1 VSPTRIAK
9 RDGREVPFDEEKIR
23 SAVARAQ
30 AAVGE
35 DDAHLPAEVSTLVR
49 LALDERRGG
58 EGEPA
63 AVPGIEEI
71 QDLVERALIELGR
84 APGT

>member
-35 DDAHLPAEVSTLVR
+35 DDAHLPAEVATLVR
-49 LALDERRGG
+49 LTLAAARPRRRRC
-58 EGEPA
+58 
-63 AVPGIEEI
+63 
-71 QDLVERALIELGR
+71 RASR
-84 APGT
+84 RSRTWSSAR